1 MKFDLSSGSID
12 GLTYQ
17 QRQSKLIKKVFDLM
31 EHTNMPLE
39 KRFYPFKGGSIG
51 NSRQIM
57 KLGEIFTDY
66 ISIMQHKPSPPDR
79 SPINNNHMPQ
89 IPYEKAFVKEPLY
102 KFSSCNNA
110 GTNT

>member
-1 MKFDLSSGSID
+1 
-12 GLTYQ
+12 
-17 QRQSKLIKKVFDLM
+17 M

-51 NSRQIM
+51 ASKPIM
-57 KLGEIFTDY
+57 KLGDIFTDY
-66 ISIMQHKPSPPDR
+66 ISIMNHQPPLDLDK
-79 SPINNNHMPQ
+79 SMINKHLPC

-102 KFSSCNNA
+102 KPNLCNNA